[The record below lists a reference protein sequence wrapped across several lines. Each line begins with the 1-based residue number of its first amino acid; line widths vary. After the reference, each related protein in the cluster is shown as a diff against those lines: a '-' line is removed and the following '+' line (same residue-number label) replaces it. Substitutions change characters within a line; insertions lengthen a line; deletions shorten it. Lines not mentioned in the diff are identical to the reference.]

1 MLRLI
6 GIEEKDFEYFR
17 AASRAA
23 FPLATDPDIR
33 HFKNIVEEQ
42 LAKRTIPDSKQAE
55 VEKIRTM
62 LEEIIYKSDD

>member
-6 GIEEKDFEYFR
+6 GIEGKGFEY
-17 AASRAA
+17 SRAA